1 MALAHRSLHERVG
14 GRQLSA
20 APLGSHPDP
29 GGAGVERY
37 GWELAG
43 GDRSRWFAALPLRAK
58 FNALCGARGSMD
70 AQGMT
75 LTVYGRAGGRNGV
88 AVAQALVDPQ
98 DVEQAQLHRWYLGG
112 RKRKYVVTCMPGA
125 GTVLLHRLLLGAG
138 PDDRVGHLNG
148 DTLDNRRAN
157 LHLLP

>member
-1 MALAHRSLHERVG
+1 
-14 GRQLSA
+14 
-20 APLGSHPDP
+20 
-29 GGAGVERY
+29 
-37 GWELAG
+37 
-43 GDRSRWFAALPLRAK
+43 
-58 FNALCGARGSMD
+58 
-70 AQGMT
+70 MT

-112 RKRKYVVTCMPGA
+112 RKRKYVVTCMPSA

-148 DTLDNRRAN
+148 NTLDNRRAN
-157 LHLLP
+157 LYLLP